1 MKTFV
6 EIDHL
11 DKIFNLPNGGKY
23 IALKN
28 IELKIR
34 QGEFISL
41 IGHSGCGKSTLLNI
55 IAGLDRASIGGVT
68 LEGREVRE
76 PGPDR
81 MVVFQNYSLLP
92 WLTVRENIALA
103 VDEVHQNLPQGER
116 RGRVEEHI
124 DLVGLRR
131 ATNKRPSELS
141 GGMKQRVAIAR
152 ALATRPKL
160 LLLDEPF
167 GALDALTRGNLQE
180 QLMQICN
187 EHQITCVMV
196 THDVDEAL
204 LLSDR
209 IVMLTNGP
217 EAHIGQILEVPI
229 PRPRQRLEV
238 VNHPSYYNLRN
249 EMIYFLNQQKEAKKR
264 QKQPTKPA
272 IISQNNLEITLEKTQ
287 LEIGYLPVTQAAPL
301 IIAQEKG
308 FFDEYGLTVNLH
320 PENNWNNIAKGIATN
335 KFDAAQM
342 VAGMP
347 LAMTLGAGSKTPISI
362 VTAMTLSRNGSAITF
377 SKELFDHGVKN
388 LTEFHKTINAD
399 LDKTHTLGIVHPA
412 SMQNLLLRY
421 WLAANGIEPDIDVS
435 LITIAPE
442 EMITALQDQ
451 KIDGYCVGEPW
462 NTQAVEQN
470 LGSIIEITSAIW
482 HGHPDKVLGVRED
495 WARENPQTHLA
506 LVKALLAACEY
517 CDDIRNQ
524 KEVITLTS
532 PYLNT
537 KLHTNLIENSS
548 ENNHQKNQTSHQF
561 YFNKANYPDR
571 NEMLWILTQ
580 LARWG
585 LVAFPKNWIEI
596 IDKVCRPDIFGEAA
610 REMGILDIGR
620 EETIQLFDGKIFNPS
635 EPIEYLKSLEIKRQ
649 LRVEEVFI

>member
-1 MKTFV
+1 
-6 EIDHL
+6 
-11 DKIFNLPNGGKY
+11 
-23 IALKN
+23 
-28 IELKIR
+28 
-34 QGEFISL
+34 
-41 IGHSGCGKSTLLNI
+41 
-55 IAGLDRASIGGVT
+55 
-68 LEGREVRE
+68 
-76 PGPDR
+76 
-81 MVVFQNYSLLP
+81 
-92 WLTVRENIALA
+92 
-103 VDEVHQNLPQGER
+103 
-116 RGRVEEHI
+116 
-124 DLVGLRR
+124 
-131 ATNKRPSELS
+131 
-141 GGMKQRVAIAR
+141 
-152 ALATRPKL
+152 
-160 LLLDEPF
+160 
-167 GALDALTRGNLQE
+167 
-180 QLMQICN
+180 
-187 EHQITCVMV
+187 
-196 THDVDEAL
+196 
-204 LLSDR
+204 
-209 IVMLTNGP
+209 
-217 EAHIGQILEVPI
+217 
-229 PRPRQRLEV
+229 
-238 VNHPSYYNLRN
+238 
-249 EMIYFLNQQKEAKKR
+249 
-264 QKQPTKPA
+264 
-272 IISQNNLEITLEKTQ
+272 
-287 LEIGYLPVTQAAPL
+287 
-301 IIAQEKG
+301 
-308 FFDEYGLTVNLH
+308 
-320 PENNWNNIAKGIATN
+320 
-335 KFDAAQM
+335 
-342 VAGMP
+342 MP
-347 LAMTLGAGSKTPISI
+347 LAMTLGAGGKTPISI

-421 WLAANGIEPDIDVS
+421 WLATNGIEPDIDVS

-495 WARENPQTHLA
+495 WTQENPQTHLA

-596 IDKVCRPDIFGEAA
+596 IDKVCRPDIFGVAA
-610 REMGILDIGR
+610 RERGILDIGR
-620 EETIQLFDGKIFNPS
+620 EETIQLFDGKMFNPS